1 VAAAARAHGITS
13 GKLAV
18 AAAVLVVVLVA
29 GDTLPLIMPAA
40 AVLQALAAQVV
51 LVRGINPG
59 TAAVLVAVGLRARV
73 TKVLVAAAVEK

>member
-1 VAAAARAHGITS
+1 MAAAARAHGITS

-18 AAAVLVVVLVA
+18 AAAVLVVAVVA